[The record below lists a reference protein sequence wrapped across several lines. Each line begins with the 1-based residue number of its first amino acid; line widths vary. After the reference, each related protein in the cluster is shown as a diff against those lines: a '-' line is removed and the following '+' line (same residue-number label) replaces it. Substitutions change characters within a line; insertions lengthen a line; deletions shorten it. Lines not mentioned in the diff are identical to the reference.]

1 MTLKINPK
9 ELASIEI
16 HEGLNAKI
24 QSYVWKRYG
33 KALVYDPTARDSED
47 WTTFETMMND
57 LLSQGEKQLRIKE
70 AIE

>member
-1 MTLKINPK
+1 MTLKMNPK

-47 WTTFETMMND
+47 WTTFETVMND
-57 LLSQGEKQLRIKE
+57 LLSQGEKQLRMKE
-70 AIE
+70 TVQ

>member
-1 MTLKINPK
+1 MTLKMNPK

-33 KALVYDPTARDSED
+33 KALVYDPEHIPY
-47 WTTFETMMND
+47 
-57 LLSQGEKQLRIKE
+57 LGK
-70 AIE
+70 